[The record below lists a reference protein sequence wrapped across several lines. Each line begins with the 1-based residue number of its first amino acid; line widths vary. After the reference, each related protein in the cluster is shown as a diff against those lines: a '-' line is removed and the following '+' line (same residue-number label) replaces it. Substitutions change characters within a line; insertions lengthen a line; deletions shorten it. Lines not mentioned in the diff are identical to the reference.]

1 MSNVFIIHAL
11 FKRNALQAL
20 STALPPVLTTPPFLL
35 GAAARLNVNEITARE
50 KQSHLSSLSAA
61 GFDAPGWYSGLS
73 ITSPAH
79 NVTFT
84 LHFLRERQR
93 DREETVLQAR
103 GRMQHGFQSRNG
115 GWEVGAGGWGWE
127 TERAVTSGGVR
138 LFAMETDCGGR
149 REAGRKPRKNKSSSS
164 EVKTEADLT
173 RRLRHQ
179 RYS

>member
-1 MSNVFIIHAL
+1 M
-11 FKRNALQAL
+11 
-20 STALPPVLTTPPFLL
+20 
-35 GAAARLNVNEITARE
+35 
-50 KQSHLSSLSAA
+50 
-61 GFDAPGWYSGLS
+61 
-73 ITSPAH
+73 
-79 NVTFT
+79 
-84 LHFLRERQR
+84 
-93 DREETVLQAR
+93 LQAR

-115 GWEVGAGGWGWE
+115 GWEVGAGGWE

-149 REAGRKPRKNKSSSS
+149 REARRKPRKKKSSSP